1 MINRFSVGLL
11 RRPYH
16 WNKFNNPIN
25 LVCKKQKFLL
35 VWFLS
40 LKNQFKLKKKNIKP
54 SIFFIHFSF
63 LPNFKL
69 TDQCYFNDQTY

>member
-1 MINRFSVGLL
+1 MINRFFVGLL
-11 RRPYH
+11 RRPYI

-25 LVCKKQKFLL
+25 LVCKKQKFLV

-40 LKNQFKLKKKNIKP
+40 LKNQLKLKKNVKP

-63 LPNFKL
+63 LPNFIL
-69 TDQCYFNDQTY
+69 MDQCYFYDQTY